1 MKDLVMWA
9 PFLGILGLVFAGWL
23 FLFAK
28 KQPVGTPKMEEIAG
42 LIHEGAMVFLAREYK
57 ILAVFIAI
65 VFVLLSWK
73 INGATAVAFLS
84 GALCSMA
91 GMPPPPLSMLST
103 VSGLIPRK

>member
-42 LIHEGAMVFLAREYK
+42 LITETDNLLQRGKTEVRKAM
-57 ILAVFIAI
+57 I
-65 VFVLLSWK
+65 
-73 INGATAVAFLS
+73 
-84 GALCSMA
+84 
-91 GMPPPPLSMLST
+91 
-103 VSGLIPRK
+103 